1 MTARGTQ
8 ALKRNVSKKWLTP
21 ADVLCVLDDL
31 YTYDAILADAELRHE
46 TPCPIT
52 RPVWPSLGEARLAA
66 RARSLLRPSRLVE
79 ALWGLNRASASAAY
93 RGAR

>member
-46 TPCPIT
+46 TSCPIT
-52 RPVWPSLGEARLAA
+52 RPVTLAA
-66 RARSLLRPSRLVE
+66 RAL
-79 ALWGLNRASASAAY
+79 
-93 RGAR
+93 GAFSIPPDWSKPCGG

>member
-46 TPCPIT
+46 TSCPIT
-52 RPVWPSLGEARLAA
+52 RPVTLAA
-66 RARSLLRPSRLVE
+66 RARSLLHPSRLVE